1 MPYLLSAP
9 TITLEGLD
17 TLHALAK
24 RRLED
29 AAVEMSLSATT
40 AVVAGPAADVIVE
53 YAESIH
59 AELIA
64 VGTHG
69 RSGLARLTLGSTAAA
84 VIESAPCSV
93 LIVR

>member
-1 MPYLLSAP
+1 M
-9 TITLEGLD
+9 
-17 TLHALAK
+17 
-24 RRLED
+24 
-29 AAVEMSLSATT
+29 AVI
-40 AVVAGPAADVIVE
+40 AGPAADVIVE
-53 YAESIH
+53 YAESIR